1 VQPDPSELRALLED
15 GLRLFS
21 ALAIAPD
28 PKVSGPARRLLLG
41 LLEAG
46 ETLNETETA
55 DAAA

>member
-1 VQPDPSELRALLED
+1 MQPDPNELRALLDD
-15 GLRLFS
+15 GLRIFS
-21 ALAIAPD
+21 ALSIAPD

-46 ETLNETETA
+46 ETLNETEKA